1 MSRTTLVSST
11 RNLIGGAMEPFAST
25 ARNAKR
31 AFTLFAA
38 GIAIIGCRDL
48 GREAGTATA
57 QENRASVP
65 DSADWKAVDQAMG
78 RSGKMQP
85 DGAYKY
91 SMPRGDLRVSAGGVA
106 VKPALALGS
115 WVAFMR
121 QRGGTVAMGDL
132 VLTESETAP
141 VISKLQEMGVEQ
153 TALHNH
159 LLHESP
165 RVMYMHIHSQGD
177 PVKIGQALKAALA
190 LTKTPPAPPE
200 GAAPAAAPGLD
211 TAAVARAL
219 GHAGKLNGGVY
230 QVSVPRAERITEG
243 GMDIPPSMGVATAIN
258 IQPTGA
264 GQAVTTGDFV
274 MIANEVNQVIKALR
288 QAGIERTALHSHM
301 LTEEPRLFFMH
312 FWGKDDA
319 VRLARGLG
327 SALGRMNVKH
337 EGS

>member
-1 MSRTTLVSST
+1 
-11 RNLIGGAMEPFAST
+11 MELRASP
-25 ARNAKR
+25 KR
-31 AFTLFAA
+31 GVTSGFILMAA
-38 GIAIIGCRDL
+38 GLATLGCRDS

-65 DSADWKAVDQAMG
+65 DSTDWKAVDQAIG

-85 DGAYKY
+85 DNVYKY
-91 SMPRGDLRVSAGGVA
+91 SMPRGDLRVSVGGVA

-121 QRGGTVAMGDL
+121 QGGSTVAMGDL
-132 VLTESETAP
+132 VLTENEIAP
-141 VISKLQEMGVEQ
+141 VMNKLQEMGIEQ

-165 RVMYMHIHSQGD
+165 RIMYMHIHSQGD
-177 PVKIGQALKAALA
+177 PVKIGQAVKEALA
-190 LTKTPPAPPE
+190 LTKTPPAEPE
-200 GAAPAAAPGLD
+200 GSAPASAPGLD
-211 TAAVARAL
+211 TAAVVQAL
-219 GHAGKLNGGVY
+219 GHSGKLNGGVY

-243 GMDIPPSMGVATAIN
+243 GMDIPPSMGIATAIN
-258 IQPTGA
+258 IQPTG
-264 GQAVTTGDFV
+264 GGKAVTTGDFV
-274 MIANEVNQVIKALR
+274 MIASEVNPVIKALR
-288 QAGIERTALHSHM
+288 QAGIEVTALHSHL

-319 VRLARGLG
+319 VRLAPGLG
-327 SALGRMNVKH
+327 SALRQMNIKH